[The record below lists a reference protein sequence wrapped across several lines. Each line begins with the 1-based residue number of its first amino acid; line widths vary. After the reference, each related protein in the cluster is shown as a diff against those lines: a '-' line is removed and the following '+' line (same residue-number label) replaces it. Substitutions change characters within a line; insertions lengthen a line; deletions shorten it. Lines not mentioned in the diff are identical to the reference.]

1 MAHFAELNE
10 NNIVQRVIVV
20 DNKDCLDANNV
31 ESEAVGIAFCH
42 NLLGGIWKQT
52 SYNANFRKNY
62 AGNGYVYDSS
72 KDAFIAPTPFSK
84 WILNE
89 ETCQW
94 EAPIAYPDDEKFYI
108 WNDNKGEWEE
118 SSLLN

>member
-10 NNIVQRVIVV
+10 DNIVQRVIVV

-31 ESEAVGIAFCH
+31 ESEEVGAAFCH
-42 NLLGGIWKQT
+42 NLLGGTWKQT
-52 SYNANFRKNY
+52 SYNGNFRKNY
-62 AGNGYVYDSS
+62 AGNGYKYDTER
-72 KDAFIAPTPFSK
+72 DAFISPKPFSK
-84 WILNE
+84 WVLNE

-94 EAPIAYPDDEKFYI
+94 EAPVAYPDDEKFYV

-118 SSLLN
+118 SDLSN

>member
-20 DNKDCLDANNV
+20 DNQDCLDANNV
-31 ESEAVGIAFCH
+31 ESEEVGVAFCH
-42 NLLGGIWKQT
+42 NLLSGIWKQT
-52 SYNANFRKNY
+52 SYNGSFRKNY
-62 AGNGYVYDSS
+62 AGNGYKYDTER
-72 KDAFIAPTPFSK
+72 DAFISPKPFNK
-84 WILNE
+84 WVLNE

-94 EAPIAYPDDEKFYI
+94 EAPVAYPDDEKFYV

-118 SSLLN
+118 SDLSN

>member
-10 NNIVQRVIVV
+10 DNIVQRVIVV
-20 DNKDCLDANNV
+20 DNKDCLDANGI
-31 ESEAVGIAFCH
+31 ESEEVGEAFCH
-42 NLLGGIWKQT
+42 NLLGGTWKQT

-62 AGNGYVYDSS
+62 AGSGYVYDSS
-72 KDAFIAPTPFSK
+72 KDAFISPQPFSK

-94 EAPIAYPDDEKFYI
+94 EAPVAYPDDDKFYI

>member
-10 NNIVQRVIVV
+10 DNIVQRVIVV
-20 DNKDCLDANNV
+20 DNEDCLDANGV
-31 ESEAVGIAFCH
+31 ESEEVGIAFCH
-42 NLLGGIWKQT
+42 NLLGGTWKQT
-52 SYNANFRKNY
+52 SYNGSFRKNY
-62 AGNGYVYDSS
+62 AGNGYVYNSS
-72 KDAFIAPTPFSK
+72 KDAFISPKPFSK
-84 WILNE
+84 WVLNE

-94 EAPIAYPDDEKFYI
+94 EAPVAYPDDDKFYV